1 MTFNV
6 VFAKILD
13 GFYIYKR
20 QIMISA
26 NYVRIFIMIEQSV
39 VNISNEVTAASQCL
53 LICTTC

>member
-1 MTFNV
+1 MKFNV
-6 VFAKILD
+6 IFAKILD

-39 VNISNEVTAASQCL
+39 VNISNEVTAASQC
-53 LICTTC
+53 